1 MKVKGDQ
8 RVRFALVFF
17 PLLLTF
23 AMAWNAHRMG
33 TTSN

>member
-17 PLLLTF
+17 PLLMIF
-23 AMAWNAHRMG
+23 AMACNAHRIG